1 MGCAGAR
8 PSTSIHPYI
17 LCTSPAMSSAAAFI
31 SPNNTKRR
39 RRQFV
44 NLRTPPKRKSSSI
57 VLTAPP
63 PRQHRISTGGISLAT
78 APNAQPRTPKRRK
91 RIRTNQG
98 RSIPIG
104 TPRRKPR
111 TPLYPLRS
119 SRNSPPR
126 FEINDSLA
134 DDPVGRGSPLPA
146 NNNFNYD
153 IDMGFN
159 LDMDVE
165 ELVIEPELS
174 VTEKYEAIMEQ
185 IRRFIP
191 TYWAILER
199 QPASCTRVSERCFVI
214 EEFDQKSGHLKVSL
228 GV

>member
-1 MGCAGAR
+1 
-8 PSTSIHPYI
+8 
-17 LCTSPAMSSAAAFI
+17 
-31 SPNNTKRR
+31 
-39 RRQFV
+39 
-44 NLRTPPKRKSSSI
+44 

-63 PRQHRISTGGISLAT
+63 PHQHRISTGGISLAT
-78 APNAQPRTPKRRK
+78 APNSQPRTPKRHK
-91 RIRTNQG
+91 RIRTNQT
-98 RSIPIG
+98 RSIPSS

-126 FEINDSLA
+126 FEISDSLA
-134 DDPVGRGSPLPA
+134 DDPVGRGSPLPG
-146 NNNFNYD
+146 NNNFDYD
-153 IDMGFN
+153 IDMGFD
-159 LDMDVE
+159 LEFDVE
-165 ELVIEPELS
+165 EPVIEPELS

-185 IRRFIP
+185 IRQFIP

-214 EEFDQKSGHLKVSL
+214 EEFNQKSGDLKVFP